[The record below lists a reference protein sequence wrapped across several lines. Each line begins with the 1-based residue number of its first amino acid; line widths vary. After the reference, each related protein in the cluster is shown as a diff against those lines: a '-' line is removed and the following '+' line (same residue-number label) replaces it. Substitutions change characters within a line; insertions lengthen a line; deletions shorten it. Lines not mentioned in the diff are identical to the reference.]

1 MIEAPWDLLV
11 SPRTGL
17 VTELSPQHRGP
28 EEPVP
33 PHLFTAMLA
42 HFDFRAAPRQE
53 RLNAGKGRTEEEAK
67 LSALGEA
74 VERYA
79 AYHLDPARL
88 SSGPAAPGAITPAD
102 CVLYSEAQYAQD
114 GFQFRPWT
122 PDADITWIGGTDLHS
137 GDAVPLPAAL
147 VHLVYPMPRIEDH
160 FTAVTSNGLS
170 AGRTLARAILGGLY
184 EVIERDALMITW
196 MNRLPAIELD
206 VMDSRCHAATIIRH
220 YRRFGVAV
228 RLLKLATD
236 QLPTVIMAVADDSDP
251 ARPARVIGMGCDLD
265 PVVACDKA
273 IFELC
278 QARPSEAVRYRERP
292 PASRLNSY
300 EDVKELDDH
309 PGFHAMPENLRE
321 FDFLVDGAKSVVKS
335 VALRDLASFAAGD
348 GGVDVAAVA
357 ERLRETGARAAYAD
371 ITMPDVAEAGY
382 HVVRAIATGL
392 QPIHFGW
399 GQARLGGRRLYDAP
413 MRWGFAGVPS
423 TPETLNYCPHP
434 LA

>member
-1 MIEAPWDLLV
+1 MNAAPWDLLV

-42 HFDFRAAPRQE
+42 HFDFHAAPRQE
-53 RLNAGKGRTEEEAK
+53 RLNAGKGRTEDEAK

-79 AYHLDPARL
+79 AYHLDPRRL
-88 SSGPAAPGAITPAD
+88 SSAPAAAGAITPAD

-114 GFQFRPWT
+114 GFPFRPWT
-122 PDADITWIGGTDLHS
+122 PEAEITWIGGTDLHS
-137 GDAVPLPAAL
+137 GEAVPLPAAL
-147 VHLVYPMPRIEDH
+147 VHLVYPMPRAEDH
-160 FTAVTSNGLS
+160 FTAVTSNGLA
-170 AGRTLARAILGGLY
+170 AGPTLARAILSGLY

-196 MNRLPAIELD
+196 MNRLPATELD
-206 VMDSRCHAATIIRH
+206 AMECRCHAATIIRH
-220 YRRFGVAV
+220 YRRFGVGV

-251 ARPARVIGMGCDLD
+251 ARPARLIGMGCDLD

-278 QARPSEAVRYRERP
+278 QTRPSEAIRHRDNP
-292 PASRLNSY
+292 PAGRLKSY
-300 EDVKELDDH
+300 EDVKDLDDH
-309 PGFHAMPENLRE
+309 PAFHAMRENLHE
-321 FDFLVDGAKSVVKS
+321 FDFLGDGAES
-335 VALRDLASFAAGD
+335 VALGDLASFATGD
-348 GGVDVAAVA
+348 SEADVAAVA
-357 ERLRETGARAAYAD
+357 ARLSETGARAAYAD
-371 ITMPDVAEAGY
+371 ITLPDVAEAGY
-382 HVVRAIATGL
+382 RVVRAIATGL

-399 GQARLGGRRLYDAP
+399 GQARLGSNRLYDAP
-413 MRWGFAGVPS
+413 MRWGFASQPS
-423 TPETLNYCPHP
+423 TPEALNYCPHP

>member
-1 MIEAPWDLLV
+1 MIAAPWDLLV

-33 PHLFTAMLA
+33 PYLFTAMLA
-42 HFDFRAAPRQE
+42 HFDFRPASRQE

-67 LSALGEA
+67 RSALGEA

-79 AYHLDPARL
+79 AYHLDPRRV
-88 SSGPAAPGAITPAD
+88 STGPAAPDAITPAD

-114 GFQFRPWT
+114 GFPFRPWT
-122 PDADITWIGGTDLHS
+122 PNAEISWVGGTDLHS
-137 GDAVPLPAAL
+137 GEPVPLPAAL
-147 VHLVYPMPRIEDH
+147 VHLVYPMPRLEDH

-170 AGRTLARAILGGLY
+170 AGPTLARAILGGLY

-196 MNRLPAIELD
+196 MNRLPATELD

-236 QLPTVIMAVADDSDP
+236 QLPAVIMAVADDPDP
-251 ARPARVIGMGCDLD
+251 ARPARVVGMGCDLD
-265 PVVACDKA
+265 PAVACDKA
-273 IFELC
+273 VFELC
-278 QARPSEAVRYRERP
+278 QARPSEAVRFREKP
-292 PASRLNSY
+292 PAVRLKSY
-300 EDVKELDDH
+300 EDVKDLDDH
-309 PGFHAMPENLRE
+309 PGFHAMRKNLRE
-321 FDFLVDGAKSVVKS
+321 FDFLADGARS
-335 VALRDLASFAAGD
+335 VALADLAGFATGD
-348 GGVDVAAVA
+348 CEADVAAVA
-357 ERLRETGARAAYAD
+357 KRLRETGARAAYAD
-371 ITMPDVAEAGY
+371 ITTPDVAEAGY
-382 HVVRAIATGL
+382 RVVRAIATGL

-413 MRWGFAGVPS
+413 MRWGFAGGPS

>member
-1 MIEAPWDLLV
+1 MQGDKRERLVFGAGMLANLIGAEALNLLTGQAEPALGGRLLCVRPHHAHDAEACRVAQARLPGLLGVERGMIEAPWDLLV

-33 PHLFTAMLA
+33 PHLFTATLA

-79 AYHLDPARL
+79 AYHLDPTRL

-114 GFQFRPWT
+114 GFPFRPWT
-122 PDADITWIGGTDLHS
+122 PDAAISWIGGIDLHS

-170 AGRTLARAILGGLY
+170 AGPTLARAILGGLY

-206 VMDSRCHAATIIRH
+206 AMDMP
-220 YRRFGVAV
+220 
-228 RLLKLATD
+228 
-236 QLPTVIMAVADDSDP
+236 LPRSDDH
-251 ARPARVIGMGCDLD
+251 
-265 PVVACDKA
+265 
-273 IFELC
+273 
-278 QARPSEAVRYRERP
+278 PSLPPLWSSRP
-292 PASRLNSY
+292 PAEARDRPAS
-300 EDVKELDDH
+300 DGDH
-309 PGFHAMPENLRE
+309 
-321 FDFLVDGAKSVVKS
+321 
-335 VALRDLASFAAGD
+335 
-348 GGVDVAAVA
+348 
-357 ERLRETGARAAYAD
+357 
-371 ITMPDVAEAGY
+371 
-382 HVVRAIATGL
+382 
-392 QPIHFGW
+392 
-399 GQARLGGRRLYDAP
+399 GGRR
-413 MRWGFAGVPS
+413 
-423 TPETLNYCPHP
+423 
-434 LA
+434 

>member
-1 MIEAPWDLLV
+1 MIAAPWDLLV

-33 PHLFTAMLA
+33 PYLFTAMLA
-42 HFDFRAAPRQE
+42 HFDFRPASRQE

-67 LSALGEA
+67 RSALGEA

-79 AYHLDPARL
+79 AYHLDPRRV
-88 SSGPAAPGAITPAD
+88 STGPAAPGAITPAD

-114 GFQFRPWT
+114 GFPFRPWT
-122 PDADITWIGGTDLHS
+122 PDAEISWVGGTDLHS
-137 GDAVPLPAAL
+137 GEPVPLPAAL
-147 VHLVYPMPRIEDH
+147 VHLVYPMPRLEDH

-170 AGRTLARAILGGLY
+170 AGPTLARAILGGLY

-196 MNRLPAIELD
+196 MNRLPATELD

-236 QLPTVIMAVADDSDP
+236 QLPAVIMAVADDRDP
-251 ARPARVIGMGCDLD
+251 ARPARVVGMGCDLD
-265 PVVACDKA
+265 PAVACDKA
-273 IFELC
+273 VFVLC
-278 QARPSEAVRYRERP
+278 QARPSEAVRFREKP
-292 PASRLNSY
+292 PAVRLKSY
-300 EDVKELDDH
+300 EDVKDLDDH
-309 PGFHAMPENLRE
+309 PGFHALRKNLRE
-321 FDFLVDGAKSVVKS
+321 FDFLADGARS
-335 VALRDLASFAAGD
+335 VALADLAGFATGD
-348 GGVDVAAVA
+348 CEADVAAVA
-357 ERLRETGARAAYAD
+357 KRLRETGARAAYAD
-371 ITMPDVAEAGY
+371 ITTPDVAEAGY
-382 HVVRAIATGL
+382 RVVRAIATGL

-413 MRWGFAGVPS
+413 MRWGFAGGPS

>member
-1 MIEAPWDLLV
+1 MIAAPWDLLV

-33 PHLFTAMLA
+33 PYLFTAMLA
-42 HFDFRAAPRQE
+42 HFDFRPASRQE

-67 LSALGEA
+67 RSALGEA

-79 AYHLDPARL
+79 AYHLDPRRV
-88 SSGPAAPGAITPAD
+88 STGPATPGAITPAD

-114 GFQFRPWT
+114 GFPFRPWT
-122 PDADITWIGGTDLHS
+122 PDAEISWVGGTDLHS
-137 GDAVPLPAAL
+137 GEAVPLPAAL
-147 VHLVYPMPRIEDH
+147 VHLVYPMPRLEDH

-170 AGRTLARAILGGLY
+170 AGPTLARAILGGLY

-196 MNRLPAIELD
+196 MNRLPATELD

-236 QLPTVIMAVADDSDP
+236 QLPAVIMAVADDRDP
-251 ARPARVIGMGCDLD
+251 ARPARLVGMGCDLD
-265 PVVACDKA
+265 PAVACDKA
-273 IFELC
+273 VFELC
-278 QARPSEAVRYRERP
+278 QARPSEAVRFREKP
-292 PASRLNSY
+292 PAVRLKSY
-300 EDVKELDDH
+300 EDVKDLDDH
-309 PGFHAMPENLRE
+309 PGFHAMRENLRE
-321 FDFLVDGAKSVVKS
+321 FDFLADGARS
-335 VALRDLASFAAGD
+335 VALADLASFATGD
-348 GGVDVAAVA
+348 CEADVAAVVK
-357 ERLRETGARAAYAD
+357 RLRETGARAAYAD
-371 ITMPDVAEAGY
+371 ITTPDVAEAGY
-382 HVVRAIATGL
+382 RVVRAIASGL

-413 MRWGFAGVPS
+413 MRWGFARGPS

>member
-1 MIEAPWDLLV
+1 MTRAPWDLLV

-17 VTELSPQHRGP
+17 VTELAPQQRGP

-33 PHLFTAMLA
+33 PHLYTAMLA

-53 RLNAGKGRTEEEAK
+53 RLNAGKGRTEDEAK

-74 VERYA
+74 VERYC
-79 AYHLDPARL
+79 AYHLDPTRL
-88 SSGPAAPGAITPAD
+88 SNGAAAPDAITPAD
-102 CVLYSEAQYAQD
+102 CVLYSDAQYAQD

-122 PDADITWIGGTDLHS
+122 QDADITWSRGTDLHS
-137 GDAVPLPAAL
+137 GEAVLLPAAL
-147 VHLVYPMPRIEDH
+147 VHLVYPMPRTEDH

-170 AGRTLARAILGGLY
+170 AGPTLARAVLGGLY

-196 MNRLPAIELD
+196 MNRLPATEID
-206 VMDSRCHAATIIRH
+206 TMASRCHAATIVRH
-220 YRRFGVAV
+220 YRRFGVSV
-228 RLLKLATD
+228 RLFKLATD

-251 ARPARVIGMGCDLD
+251 ARPARLIGMGCDLD

-273 IFELC
+273 AFELC
-278 QARPSEAVRYRERP
+278 QARPSEAVRHREKP
-292 PASRLNSY
+292 PAGRLNSY

-309 PGFHAMPENLRE
+309 PGFHALRENLHE
-321 FDFLVDGAKSVVKS
+321 FDFLWPGAAP
-335 VALRDLASFAAGD
+335 VALQDLASFASGD
-348 GGVDVAAVA
+348 GDADVAAVA
-357 ERLRETGARAAYAD
+357 ARLRQTGARAAYAD
-371 ITMPDVAEAGY
+371 ITLPDVASAGY
-382 HVVRAIATGL
+382 RVVRAIATGL

-413 MRWGFAGVPS
+413 MRWGFADRPS

>member
-1 MIEAPWDLLV
+1 MNAAPWDLLV

-17 VTELSPQHRGP
+17 VTDLSPQHRGP

-33 PHLFTAMLA
+33 PYLFTAMLA

-79 AYHLDPARL
+79 AYHLDPKRL
-88 SSGPAAPGAITPAD
+88 STGVAVPGAITPAD
-102 CVLYSEAQYAQD
+102 CVLHSEAQYAQD
-114 GFQFRPWT
+114 GFSYRRWT
-122 PDADITWIGGTDLHS
+122 PDAEISWVGGTDLHS
-137 GDAVPLPAAL
+137 GEAVALPAAL
-147 VHLVYPMPRIEDH
+147 VHLVYPMPRVEDN
-160 FTAVTSNGLS
+160 FAAVTSNGLA
-170 AGRTLARAILGGLY
+170 AGPTLARAIMGGLC

-196 MNRLPAIELD
+196 MNRIPAVEVD
-206 VMDSRCHAATIIRH
+206 AMACRCHAATIIRH
-220 YRRFGVAV
+220 YRRFGVRV

-251 ARPARVIGMGCDLD
+251 ARPARLIGMGCDLD

-278 QARPSEAVRYRERP
+278 QTRPSEAVRYRESP
-292 PASRLNSY
+292 PEGRLKSY

-309 PGFHAMPENLRE
+309 PGFHAQRQNLHE
-321 FDFLVDGAKSVVKS
+321 FDFLNGGAEP
-335 VALRDLASFAAGD
+335 VALRDLASFATGD
-348 GGVDVAAVA
+348 AEADVAAVA
-357 ERLRETGARAAYAD
+357 ARLKQTGARAAYAE
-371 ITMPDVAEAGY
+371 ITTPDVAEAGY
-382 HVVRAIATGL
+382 RVVRAIATGL

-413 MRWGFAGVPS
+413 VRWGLAGAPS

>member
-1 MIEAPWDLLV
+1 MIAAPWDLLV

-17 VTELSPQHRGP
+17 VTELVPQHRGP

-53 RLNAGKGRTEEEAK
+53 RLNAGKGRTEQEAK

-88 SSGPAAPGAITPAD
+88 STGPAAPGAITPAD

-114 GFQFRPWT
+114 GFAFRPWT
-122 PDADITWIGGTDLHS
+122 PDAEISWIGGTDLNS
-137 GDAVPLPAAL
+137 GEAVPLPAAL

-170 AGRTLARAILGGLY
+170 AGPTLARAILGGLY

-206 VMDSRCHAATIIRH
+206 AMACRCHAATIIRH
-220 YRRFGVAV
+220 YRRFGVGV

-236 QLPTVIMAVADDSDP
+236 QLPHAIMAVADDSDLG
-251 ARPARVIGMGCDLD
+251 RPARLVGMGCDLD

-278 QARPSEAVRYRERP
+278 QARPSEAVRTREKP
-292 PASRLNSY
+292 PAGRLNSY
-300 EDVKELDDH
+300 EDVKDLDDH
-309 PGFHAMPENLRE
+309 PGFHAMRENLHE
-321 FDFLVDGAKSVVKS
+321 FDFLDGGAGS
-335 VALRDLASFAAGD
+335 VALRDLASFATGD
-348 GGVDVAAVA
+348 GEADVAAVA
-357 ERLRETGARAAYAD
+357 ERLKQTGARAAYAD

-382 HVVRAIATGL
+382 RVVRAIATGL

-413 MRWGFAGVPS
+413 MRWGFASRPS
-423 TPETLNYCPHP
+423 TAETLNVCPHP